1 MTETEIEHVR
11 RPGTIRIRLAAP
23 RPDRVTLA
31 ALALIAVSL
40 VFKAHV
46 LSRSYFIEDDFL
58 FVGDAHE
65 HGLTWDYLMRV
76 HKGHLMP
83 GALLLVWVVSR
94 AAAYN
99 WFLVCTVMLALQA
112 AASAGMLVLLRRLFG
127 GRTGILIPLAVY
139 VFAPL
144 TVPALSWWSAAL
156 NAVPLQVAIVFS
168 LAAHVRFAQTG
179 DTRHAWRGLYWALFG
194 MAFSTKGVFL
204 PFVTFAVVT
213 AYLGSEGGWVRS
225 TVREVRTHTR
235 IWLTYAGVLAAY
247 AVLYLAQQGTAGDEG
262 AGAPKGDVTAGLL
275 GWMLG
280 KTFPTGVVGGPLN
293 WGGLA
298 GTGGLSDPSSP
309 FVVGSWLTIAVV
321 IALTCVYRR
330 HAWRAWLIAAAF
342 VLVADAAPT
351 VLARGRYTDLV
362 GAETR
367 YVADAALIAA
377 ICLALAFL
385 PVRGEER
392 AMRRPYPDVMPLV
405 AALATFAVVGMSIAS
420 ITSYG
425 GTLVVGDRIRAYL
438 DTARASL
445 AAVPAGAQIYTRPVP
460 DYAVL
465 PWNGERRLT
474 SRVLTPLADEG
485 LRRRMRDP
493 APTDKPYVIDDTGR
507 LVPVKGIYGYLDG
520 AEEGSCYPLKD
531 GAVSFPVE
539 SLGGPEAVGWLRYT
553 SERPVTVEVSLGSAS
568 TRMDLPAT
576 AQERPVY
583 FPHPGVGQGM
593 RVTVPDGLCLKAVAF
608 GAVVPGP

>member
-1 MTETEIEHVR
+1 MTETEIEDAR
-11 RPGTIRIRLAAP
+11 QPGTIRIRLAAP
-23 RPDRVTLA
+23 RLGPATLA
-31 ALALIAVSL
+31 ALALIIVSL

-99 WFLVCTVMLALQA
+99 WFLVCSVMLALQA
-112 AASAGMLVLLRRLFG
+112 AASVGMLVLLRRLFG

-168 LAAHVRFAQTG
+168 LAAHVRYVQTG
-179 DTRHAWRGLYWALFG
+179 DMRFAWRGLAWAVLG

-204 PFVTFAVVT
+204 PFVTFAVTT
-213 AYLGSEGGWVRS
+213 AYLGPGGGWVRS
-225 TVREVRTHTR
+225 MVRELRARPR
-235 IWLTYAGVLAAY
+235 IWLAYAGLLAAY
-247 AVLYLAQQGTAGDEG
+247 AVVYLAQQGTAGDEG
-262 AGAPKGDVTAGLL
+262 AGVPKTDVTAGLL

-298 GTGGLSDPSSP
+298 GTGGLADPSSP
-309 FVVGSWLTIAVV
+309 MVVSAWLTIAVV
-321 IALTCVYRR
+321 VALTCLYRR

-342 VLVADAAPT
+342 VVVADAAPT
-351 VLARGRYTDLV
+351 VLARGRYTALV
-362 GAETR
+362 GTETR
-367 YVADAALIAA
+367 YVADAALIVA

-385 PVRGEER
+385 PLRGEER
-392 AMRRPYPDVMPLV
+392 ALRRPYPEIMPLA
-405 AALATFAVVGMSIAS
+405 AALATFVVVGMSIAS

-425 GTLVVGDRIRAYL
+425 RTLVVGDRIRAYL

-445 AAVPAGAQIYTRPVP
+445 ASAPAGAQIYPRPVP

-474 SRVLTPLADEG
+474 SHVLAPLAGDV
-485 LRRRMRDP
+485 LRASMRDP
-493 APTDKPYVIDDTGR
+493 RPTDKPYVIDDSGR
-507 LVPVKGIYGYLDG
+507 LVGVAKLFGYFDFLK
-520 AEEGSCYPLKD
+520 EGCYPPKD
-531 GAVSFPVE
+531 GAVTFPVE
-539 SLGGPEAVGWLRYT
+539 SQGGPEAVGALSYT
-553 SERPVTVEVSLGSAS
+553 SERPVTVEVSLGAVS
-568 TRMDLPAT
+568 RRVDLPAS
-576 AQERPVY
+576 AQNRLVY
-583 FPHPGVGQGM
+583 FPHPGVGRGM
-593 RVTVPDGLCLKAVAF
+593 RVTAPDGLCLKAVAF

>member
-1 MTETEIEHVR
+1 VTETEIEHTR
-11 RPGTIRIRLAAP
+11 RPGTIRIRIAAP
-23 RPDRVTLA
+23 RLSPATLA

-40 VFKAHV
+40 AFKAHV

-99 WFLVCTVMLALQA
+99 WFLVCSVMLALQA

-127 GRTGILIPLAVY
+127 GRPGILIPLAVY

-168 LAAHVRFAQTG
+168 LAAHVRYVRTG
-179 DTRHAWRGLYWALFG
+179 DMRHAWRGLAWAVFG

-204 PFVTFAVVT
+204 PFLTFAVTT
-213 AYLGSEGGWVRS
+213 AYLGPGGGWVRS
-225 TVREVRTHTR
+225 MARELRTRSR
-235 IWLTYAGVLAAY
+235 IWLAYGGVLAAY
-247 AVLYLAQQGTAGDEG
+247 AMAYLAQQGTAGDEG
-262 AGAPKGDVTAGLL
+262 AGAPKADVTAGLL

-280 KTFPTGVVGGPLN
+280 KTFPTGVIGGPLN

-298 GTGGLSDPSSP
+298 GTGGLADPSSP
-309 FVVGSWLTIAVV
+309 MVFTAWLTIALVV
-321 IALTCVYRR
+321 ALTCLYRR

-342 VLVADAAPT
+342 VVVADAAPT
-351 VLARGRYTDLV
+351 VLARGRYTALV
-362 GAETR
+362 GTETR
-367 YVADAALIAA
+367 YVADAALIVA

-385 PVRGEER
+385 PIRGGER
-392 AMRRPYPDVMPLV
+392 ALRRPYPDVMPL
-405 AALATFAVVGMSIAS
+405 AAVLATFAVVGMSIAS

-425 GTLVVGDRIRAYL
+425 RTLVVGDRIRAYV

-445 AAVPAGAQIYTRPVP
+445 AAAPAGAQIYPRPVP

-474 SRVLTPLADEG
+474 SHVLAPLADDG
-485 LRRRMRDP
+485 LRARMRNP
-493 APTDKPYVIDDTGR
+493 EPTDKPYVIDDTGR
-507 LVPVKGIYGYLDG
+507 LVAVAKLFGYFDFVKG
-520 AEEGSCYPLKD
+520 CYPPKD
-531 GAVSFPVE
+531 GAVTFPVE
-539 SLGGPEAVGWLRYT
+539 SPGGPEAVGWLSYT
-553 SERPVTVEVSLGSAS
+553 SERPVLADVTLGAVTVRLVLPAS
-568 TRMDLPAT
+568 T
-576 AQERPVY
+576 QNRPMY

-593 RVTVPDGLCLKAVAF
+593 RVTAPDGLCLKAVAF